1 MYKHSFHIILSLLI
15 LLSFCTE
22 GFAQTKVKLSGKVI
36 DEEQNPVIFAIVR
49 ATGQVAG
56 TTTDLN
62 GRYNLEFET
71 ADTVTIVFS
80 LIGYETKEKVLFK
93 PKGDLR
99 LNITMQTQTINIGEV
114 TVKETR
120 RQMNTTQQLNTEHLK
135 RLPST
140 TGNAVEE
147 LVATQAGVSTHN

>member
-71 ADTVTIVFS
+71 ADTILPFYLRKS
-80 LIGYETKEKVLFK
+80 QAERMKE
-93 PKGDLR
+93 
-99 LNITMQTQTINIGEV
+99 IN
-114 TVKETR
+114 
-120 RQMNTTQQLNTEHLK
+120 NN
-135 RLPST
+135 
-140 TGNAVEE
+140 GN
-147 LVATQAGVSTHN
+147 NK